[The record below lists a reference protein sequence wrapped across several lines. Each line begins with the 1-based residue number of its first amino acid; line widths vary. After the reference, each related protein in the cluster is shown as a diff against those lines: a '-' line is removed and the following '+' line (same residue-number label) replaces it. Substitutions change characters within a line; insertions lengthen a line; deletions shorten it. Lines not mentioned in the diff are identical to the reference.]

1 MNKIVLAFSGGLDTS
16 FCVPYL
22 KKKYDCEVH
31 TVTVDCLGMTSEQK
45 DKLEEKSLAL
55 GADSHATLDGT
66 DLIYSKIIAYLIK
79 GNVLRDRTYPLS
91 VGAERFIQAM
101 LIAEYAKNIGADAV
115 AHGSTGAGND
125 QVRFDVALRVVNPD
139 MQIITPIREEKFTR
153 EQQIKIL
160 KEGGFVPMDRD
171 GSKAPYSIN
180 AGIWGTT
187 IGGYETLTPNKALP
201 PEAFPELKA
210 PHLFND
216 EAEEFSITFEQGLPV
231 AVNGESDTPLNLL
244 QSIKKAAVEHGIGRG
259 MHTGDTILGIKGR
272 IGFEAPVATLVY
284 TAHRELE
291 KQILTKWQRHLK
303 DTLSDYYGM
312 LLHEAQY
319 FDPVMRNIEAFLDA
333 TQERVDGTTNLY
345 LYRGNA
351 FPLGVESPNSLMN
364 GKAQYGESSQLWN
377 GEEARAFSKIYGI
390 ASILSNKQ

>member
-1 MNKIVLAFSGGLDTS
+1 MLFRS
-16 FCVPYL
+16 
-22 KKKYDCEVH
+22 
-31 TVTVDCLGMTSEQK
+31 
-45 DKLEEKSLAL
+45 
-55 GADSHATLDGT
+55 ATLDGT

>member
-22 KKKYDCEVH
+22 KKKYGSELH

-45 DKLEEKSLAL
+45 DELEKKSLEL
-55 GADSHATLDGT
+55 GADSHTTLDGT
-66 DLIYSKIIAYLIK
+66 EQIYSNILAYLIK

-91 VGAERFIQAM
+91 VGAERFIQAK
-101 LIAEYAKNIGADAV
+101 LIAEYAQEIGADAV

-125 QVRFDVALRVVNPD
+125 QVRFDVALRVVNPEL
-139 MQIITPIREEKFTR
+139 QIITPIREEKFTR
-153 EQQIKIL
+153 DQQVKIL
-160 KEGGFVPMDRD
+160 KENGFEYS
-171 GSKAPYSIN
+171 GTKAPYSIN

-216 EAEEFSITFEQGLPV
+216 DPEEFTITFEKGLPV
-231 AVNGESDTPLNLL
+231 AVNGEPAAPLTLL
-244 QSIKKAAVEHGIGRG
+244 QIIKEAAVKHGIGRG

-319 FDPVMRNIEAFLDA
+319 FDPVMRDIEAFLDSS
-333 TQERVDGTTNLY
+333 QETIDGTVNLY

-351 FPLGVESPNSLMN
+351 FPLGVESANSMMN

-390 ASILSNKQ
+390 ASILSNQH